1 MGYEQQFLSLSEAA
15 ELTGKSRTTLWR
27 AVKSGKLSG
36 QKGENDQ
43 WLVHLSELER
53 VYSRVNVAQRFQKQ
67 RVEQSEKGVAPDVS
81 QAKLELLEED
91 RARLLKQLDEL
102 REELRTERSENRAER
117 DKLLGLVENAQKQ
130 LSHERGRFDE
140 EIKRAKAKIR
150 SFAQEQ
156 RRPRGANSN
165 KILNEDK
172 NKGASASKP
181 SGGLLGYLFGR

>member
-1 MGYEQQFLSLSEAA
+1 MDSAL
-15 ELTGKSRTTLWR
+15 
-27 AVKSGKLSG
+27 KLLFPSFEHG
-36 QKGENDQ
+36 ILKMKC
-43 WLVHLSELER
+43 
-53 VYSRVNVAQRFQKQ
+53 AQRFQKQ
-67 RVEQSEKGVAPDVS
+67 RVEQSEGGDVTGGQGVAPDVS

-102 REELRTERSENRAER
+102 REELRSERSENRAER

-156 RRPRGANSN
+156 RKPRGANSN

-181 SGGLLGYLFGR
+181 SGGLLRYLFGR